1 MRTDCVQLLIVLD
14 AMRADILFLT
24 RKGIVLASFSP

>member
-1 MRTDCVQLLIVLD
+1 MRTDCAQLLIVLD

-24 RKGIVLASFSP
+24 WKGIVLASFSP